1 MLGCIQ
7 LLATILCAVS
17 IERVARK
24 ILLMASCVVMVLAS
38 MIIGIYI
45 VLKSRNIERRCSPI
59 CRLHFASSWY
69 HIFIIAFSMG
79 LGPIPWMA
87 PVVFFPRS
95 ESICTAAAILFN
107 WLLAFL
113 PQTDS
118 IGSDKT
124 FFIFAAISASGVFFT
139 LFVVPETKGKTFNE
153 IVRRCRRIENE
164 CNIILL
170 Y

>member
-1 MLGCIQ
+1 
-7 LLATILCAVS
+7 
-17 IERVARK
+17 
-24 ILLMASCVVMVLAS
+24 
-38 MIIGIYI
+38 
-45 VLKSRNIERRCSPI
+45 
-59 CRLHFASSWY
+59 
-69 HIFIIAFSMG
+69 
-79 LGPIPWMA
+79 MA
-87 PVVFFPRS
+87 PVVIFPL
-95 ESICTAAAILFN
+95 EVKSICTAAAILFN
-107 WLLAFL
+107 WLLAFFASKFYL
-113 PQTDS
+113 KLADS